1 MKRAIPWVIALV
13 ALVAFGA
20 SFSELQRMRGRF
32 GDVTRYLDANRLYYR
47 EFVIRSEMARADGP
61 ILVIGDSITER
72 ARLPETI
79 DGKRVINA
87 GIGGATVED
96 FERIA
101 PILVERQPSLIAI
114 VLGTNDTV
122 ELLRTNYTTF
132 LVRLKKLS
140 PRLLAVGVTPQDGA
154 ELKNAEIRAAADRE
168 GVRFVEMPLPEG
180 STLSDRIHL
189 NADGYQKWTP
199 ALVAAISGQS
209 S

>member
-1 MKRAIPWVIALV
+1 MKRAIPWGIAFV

-32 GDVTRYLDANRLYYR
+32 GDVTRHQNRHHLYYR
-47 EFVIRSEMARADGP
+47 EFVIRSEMEGVDGP

-72 ARLPETI
+72 AKLPETI

-87 GIGGATVED
+87 GIGGTSVED
-96 FERIA
+96 FGRIV
-101 PILVERQPSLIAI
+101 PILIERQPSLIA
-114 VLGTNDTV
+114 VALGTNDTA
-122 ELLRTNYTTF
+122 ESLRTNYEA
-132 LVRLKKLS
+132 LLIQIKKLS

-154 ELKNAEIRAAADRE
+154 ELKNAQIKAAAGRQ
-168 GVRFVEMPLPEG
+168 GVRFIEMPLPEG

-189 NADGYQKWTP
+189 NANGYQKWTP